1 MKLGL
6 ILFSLMKFVGLSG
19 CETIQGMGKDLQNI
33 GKSLEKKSKE

>member
-1 MKLGL
+1 MRLFL
-6 ILFSLMKFVGLSG
+6 IVFSLMMFIGLSG